1 MDVFPYEDIV
11 NLPHHVSR
19 RHPAMPLHGR
29 AAQFAPFAALTG
41 YEEVI
46 DETARPTE
54 ERRELADDARALL
67 DMHLKLLAAHLA
79 EQPWVTVT
87 YFVPDQ
93 RKQGGRYLRV
103 TGRLLAI
110 MRSEQALRLAD
121 GTAIPIH
128 ELYAIDSPLLDR

>member
-1 MDVFPYEDIV
+1 MDIFPYEDIV

-19 RHPAMPLHGR
+19 RHPAMTLHGR

-54 ERRELADDARALL
+54 VRRELADDARALL
-67 DMHLKLLAAHLA
+67 DMRLNLLAAHLA
-79 EQPWVTVT
+79 EQPWVTVA

-93 RKQGGRYLRV
+93 RKQGGRYRRV
-103 TGRLLAI
+103 SGRLVAV
-110 MRSEQALRLAD
+110 MQAEQTLRLGD